1 MFADF
6 MLLVQLRT
14 IFKVYPTVVVP
25 PIFVALMAL
34 GIILL
39 KFTPV
44 RPPSPPPPSPLLLTI
59 KTSRLSSEHLPH
71 LHCCNQVPVLID
83 FFFDQ
88 YLEPTQESG

>member
-44 RPPSPPPPSPLLLTI
+44 RPPSPPPPLLCCLQ
-59 KTSRLSSEHLPH
+59 SRRADYHQSIYHICIVATKSL
-71 LHCCNQVPVLID
+71 C
-83 FFFDQ
+83 
-88 YLEPTQESG
+88 